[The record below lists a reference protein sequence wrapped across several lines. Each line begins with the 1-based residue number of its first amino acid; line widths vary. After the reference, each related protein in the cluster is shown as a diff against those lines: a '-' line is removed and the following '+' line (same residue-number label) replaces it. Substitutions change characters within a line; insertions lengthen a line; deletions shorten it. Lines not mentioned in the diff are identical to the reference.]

1 MAEILVVDDEEM
13 VRLTV
18 RNILQAVGHTI
29 IEAANGVDAL
39 KILTKQCPAIII
51 TDILMPEKEGIE
63 TILEIRRGCRN
74 IKIIAMS
81 GGGRAHQM
89 DFLNFAKQAGA
100 DRILPKPFSGGQLIT
115 AIDEL
120 LSTA

>member
-1 MAEILVVDDEEM
+1 MAEILVVDDEET
-13 VRLTV
+13 VRQTL
-18 RNILQAVGHTI
+18 RNILRAVGHTI
-29 IEAANGVDAL
+29 IEAADGVEAL
-39 KILTKQCPAIII
+39 EILAKQCPAIII

-89 DFLNFAKQAGA
+89 DFLSVAKQAGA
-100 DRILPKPFSGGQLIT
+100 DCILPKPFSGQQLI
-115 AIDEL
+115 AVIDEL
-120 LSTA
+120 LASV